1 MTGNV
6 FLFMMHCAAKKKIHF
21 YLLGVIIVLLNY
33 FGTYIEAAINLYSS

>member
-6 FLFMMHCAAKKKIHF
+6 FLFMMHCAAKKNHF